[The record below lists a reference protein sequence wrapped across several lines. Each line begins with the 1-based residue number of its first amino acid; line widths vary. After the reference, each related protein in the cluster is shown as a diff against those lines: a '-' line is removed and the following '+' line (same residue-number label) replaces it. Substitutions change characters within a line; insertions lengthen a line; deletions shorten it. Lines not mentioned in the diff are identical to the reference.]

1 MAAFAQATFDRG
13 APGAGWTVV
22 PGTNSDAP
30 PIITEPEGL
39 ARATKSTIALFEG
52 GYDPLD
58 GVIVS
63 AFIDP
68 GLEWL
73 KAHLKVPVV
82 GIAQAAMDE
91 AAGHGRFVILSTTPG
106 LAGAMTELVERYG
119 HRDACAGIIGIEGD
133 PYAVMGNP
141 ERLLT
146 ELSALLDRAVT
157 SLKAEAVI
165 VGGGPLVDA
174 ARQLSATAPV
184 PLVEP
189 VPAAARS
196 LRRLIE
202 GQE

>member
-1 MAAFAQATFDRG
+1 MAAFAQDILG
-13 APGAGWTVV
+13 ASWTVV
-22 PGTNSDAP
+22 PGTNTDAP
-30 PIITEPEGL
+30 PIITESVGL

-73 KAHLKVPVV
+73 KTHLKVPAV

-106 LAGAMTELVERYG
+106 LAGAMTGLVDRYG
-119 HRDACAGIIGIEGD
+119 HAGGCAGIIGIEGD
-133 PYAVMGNP
+133 PYTVMSDP
-141 ERLLT
+141 ARLLQ
-146 ELSALLDRAVT
+146 ELSVLLDRAVT
-157 SLKAEAVI
+157 ELSADAVI

-184 PLVEP
+184 PLIEP

-196 LRRLIE
+196 IRRLIE
-202 GQE
+202 ARAL

>member
-1 MAAFAQATFDRG
+1 MAAFAQDTLGTA
-13 APGAGWTVV
+13 WTVV
-22 PGTNSDAP
+22 PVTNVDAP
-30 PIITEPEGL
+30 PIITESVGL

-68 GLEWL
+68 GLDWM
-73 KAHLKVPVV
+73 KANLKVPAV

-119 HRDACAGIIGIEGD
+119 HAEACAGIIGIEGD
-133 PYAVMGNP
+133 PYTVMGDP
-141 ERLLT
+141 ARLLV
-146 ELSALLDRAVT
+146 ELSALLERAAT
-157 SLKAEAVI
+157 ELSAEAVI

-174 ARQLSATAPV
+174 ARQLSTTASV

-189 VPAAARS
+189 VPAAARA

-202 GQE
+202 ERA